1 MIRTLV
7 ADAVMSACAHTVS
20 SQHGAVSN
28 SPEHPVSVPAHPVSG
43 ESAWGR
49 RAYRRPAVRACR
61 LGSLG
66 RPLPRQRTGAPRP
79 PCPRQPVL
87 VHPLYLY
94 LLRWHAATH
103 NRWSFDPGRDI

>member
-7 ADAVMSACAHTVS
+7 ADAVMSACAHKVS
-20 SQHGAVSN
+20 GRHGAVSE
-28 SPEHPVSVPAHPVSG
+28 SHGPLVSVPVHPVTCG
-43 ESAWGR
+43 SAWAG
-49 RAYRRPAVRACR
+49 R

-66 RPLPRQRTGAPRP
+66 RPLPRQHTEVSCPS
-79 PCPRQPVL
+79 CPRQPVP

-94 LLRWHAATH
+94 LLQWHAATC